1 MTSVFLPSQ
10 RAGGGGKSLQSKQ
23 AGSGRPICAGRTEV
37 KGLLVLKAF
46 LKMKDLASEI
56 NVWSEP
62 LLYLIP
68 FFVNSVHF

>member
-1 MTSVFLPSQ
+1 ME
-10 RAGGGGKSLQSKQ
+10 
-23 AGSGRPICAGRTEV
+23 AGSLLPKREGFGGAICAGRTKV

-46 LKMKDLASEI
+46 LEMKDLASKI

-68 FFVNSVHF
+68 FSVNSVHF